1 LFDEKETA
9 LLQFVE
15 ALIETETGDVED
27 VVFDRVK
34 EMFGDRQVVEVVS
47 LQVRD
52 VTGGWMSWGR
62 R

>member
-27 VVFDRVK
+27 AVFDKVK
-34 EMFGDRQVVEVVS
+34 EMFGDREVVEVVS
-47 LQVRD
+47 LQVRG